1 MTEVRKSG
9 VDSEQF
15 TTFEV
20 TAVDITVFDIT
31 AVDVTVFDIT
41 FKAVDAAFETCL
53 LASESHNAIGL
64 DRQQTLDSVMVYL
77 LHEKTWLQQS

>member
-1 MTEVRKSG
+1 VTEVRKSG

-20 TAVDITVFDIT
+20 TAVDIT